1 MPTGAAK
8 LLPVMIIWQ
17 EATILNGHRISP
29 SVTIFVE
36 VKIENPDS
44 SLSPAAIHY
53 YYIDPLH
60 CSLIAPFTVRNPRTS
75 F

>member
-17 EATILNGHRISP
+17 GATILNGHGISP

-44 SLSPAAIHY
+44 S
-53 YYIDPLH
+53 
-60 CSLIAPFTVRNPRTS
+60 
-75 F
+75 